1 MKFRFKIWG
10 EVNEKPVL
18 GPGRYR
24 LLSAVKSSGSINSA
38 AHEIGIS
45 YRRAWAQI
53 REMEKLLGYP
63 LITSKRGGESGGGTT
78 LTPTALKLMKQYEKL
93 SRKIDKAISAS
104 GVSVSE

>member
-24 LLSAVKSSGSINSA
+24 LLAAVESSGSINSA
-38 AHEIGIS
+38 ANEVGIS

-53 REMEKLLGYP
+53 REMEGLLGYS
-63 LITSKRGGESGGGTT
+63 LIASKRGGKSGGGTN
-78 LTPTALKLMKQYEKL
+78 LTPTALKLMKQYKKL
-93 SRKIDKAISAS
+93 CRKIDKAITAS
-104 GVSVSE
+104 GATVTE